1 MNADAHAQ
9 RHGHRQWPRPPT
21 DRRPALAVLA
31 LLVAVLPLRG
41 LAPLSGQELPL
52 QSPLTTVARC
62 AGAIPATGDLVIAAT
77 VIVPADA
84 PADLGVGAFV
94 ADRHGRWFQRCG
106 EGVLGPGRHRLRFPI
121 DAASTLIAEPDRAAW
136 TASAATLTA
145 QAGLFF
151 WSASGSRA
159 VLAIDGLAVAAA
171 EPGASPG
178 VSAAK
183 RVRPVL
189 ADLAL
194 DGFDARAQVARG
206 ATGERWTLSALP
218 APFPA
223 NPYDPAQ
230 FALDAVFT
238 APDGKELRV
247 AGFARQ
253 PMRLSDRGDRE
264 ESRCDGACRFEVRF
278 RPRQPGCYRVRLET
292 RWGAGGGEAG
302 SAAASAAPL
311 VTVLPDL
318 EVSGAPWDQYA
329 RVDAADPRFFSVDG
343 RFYWPVGLNLNATF
357 DTRCRERMGTVL
369 TPNRGTL
376 TYLPRLERLA
386 AAGGN
391 AVEIWMSAWNLAL
404 EWRADWPG
412 YAGLGRYSEA
422 NAARLDA
429 ILDAAWARG
438 IRVNLVINNH
448 GQASPREDREWKDNP
463 YNQVH
468 GGPLGEPYELFTS
481 PLAAAAQ
488 QRLRRYLVAR
498 FADHPAILGWK
509 LWSEVN
515 LTAAGDTQ
523 RNRPRPGVPEASYD
537 ERRATLRRWHEQ
549 AAARWHEL
557 DIYGHG
563 VTTHWSGDY
572 HTPDR
577 AITALPGLDYLCID
591 AYLNRPGDEGGT
603 LADLV
608 WNGTQ
613 DRNGGLGAAGK
624 PLLVT
629 EYGGTWLAG
638 AKEELEAQLASAPWA
653 GLMSGNGGAPMM
665 WWFEW
670 VDQGDRWESYGAIT
684 RFLAG
689 EDLRGKDGHGAVL
702 GGSSPSGRLWVRAWT
717 KPGRMLGYVAD
728 ARWLGNGSGPAR
740 HEHATVTIGTTVA
753 AGAMEV
759 EWWNADAGTVLSTER
774 IEHGGGQL
782 DVKVPAFSRHVGFKM
797 RRVGR

>member
-1 MNADAHAQ
+1 MSVDQ
-9 RHGHRQWPRPPT
+9 SDDYDPRAGLGRLT
-21 DRRPALAVLA
+21 VSARGSLLASMLI
-31 LLVAVLPLRG
+31 LGFLPFCAP
-41 LAPLSGQELPL
+41 APLHGQELAL
-52 QSPLTTVARC
+52 QAPLTTMVRA
-62 AGAIPATGDLVIAAT
+62 AGAIPTGDLVIAAT
-77 VIVPADA
+77 VTVPVDA
-84 PADLGVGAFV
+84 PGDLGVGAFV
-94 ADRHGRWFQRCG
+94 ADRHGQWFQRCG
-106 EGVLGPGRHRLRFPI
+106 AGVLAPGRHRLRFAL
-121 DAASTLIAEPDRAAW
+121 DAASSLLSEPDRAAW
-136 TASAATLTA
+136 TASAATRTA

-159 VLAIDGLAVAAA
+159 VLAVEGLEVTAAA
-171 EPGASPG
+171 SGPLANG
-178 VSAAK
+178 
-183 RVRPVL
+183 RVRTVL
-189 ADLAL
+189 TDLTM
-194 DGFDARAQVARG
+194 DGFDARAQIARG
-206 ATGERWTLSALP
+206 TTGERWSLNVMP
-218 APFPA
+218 APFPT
-223 NPYDPAQ
+223 NPYDPAE

-247 AGFARQ
+247 PGFAHQ
-253 PMRLSDRGDRE
+253 PLRLSDRGDRE
-264 ESRCDGACRFEVRF
+264 DARCDGACRFAVRF
-278 RPRQPGCYRVRLET
+278 RPRLPGRYHVRLEI
-292 RWGAGGGEAG
+292 RRGSGDGGEG
-302 SAAASAAPL
+302 DAAALL
-311 VTVLPDL
+311 VTALPDL
-318 EVSGAPWDQYA
+318 EVAGEPWDEYA
-329 RVDAADPRFFSVDG
+329 RVDPADPRFFSVAG
-343 RFYWPVGLNLNATF
+343 RFYWPVGLNLNGTF

-391 AVEIWMSAWNLAL
+391 AVEIWMSSWNLAL

-412 YAGLGRYSEA
+412 YAGLGRYNQA

-448 GQASPREDREWKDNP
+448 GQASPHEDRQWKDNP

-488 QRLRRYLVAR
+488 QHLRRYLVAR

-515 LTAAGDTQ
+515 LTAAGDSQ
-523 RNRPRPGVPEASYD
+523 RDRPRPGVPEATMQ

-549 AAARWHEL
+549 AAARWHAL

-563 VTTHWSGDY
+563 VTTHWSSDY
-572 HTPDR
+572 RTPDR

-613 DRNGGLGAAGK
+613 DRSGGLGAAGK

-638 AKEELEAQLASAPWA
+638 SKNELEAQLASAPWA

-670 VDQGDRWESYGAIT
+670 VDQGDRWTSYGAIT
-684 RFLAG
+684 RFLRG
-689 EDLRGKDGHGAVL
+689 EDLRGADGHGVVL
-702 GGSSPSGRLWVRAWT
+702 AGGSPHGPLWVRAWT

-740 HEHATVTIGTTVA
+740 HELATVTIGATVV
-753 AGAMEV
+753 AGALAV
-759 EWWNADAGTVLSTER
+759 EWWDADAGTVLSRER
-774 IEHGGGQL
+774 IAHGGGRL
-782 DVKVPAFSRHVGFKM
+782 ELKVPVFSRHVGFKM
-797 RRVGR
+797 WREKL